1 MKSDKLKKYVVRFAI
16 AFFLILAVL
25 TYFSSTIDNMLL
37 PKVKVTELSAGSL
50 EENYQGME
58 TRYLVPLS
66 AVSGFGDSGSL
77 YIINEED
84 PNKPTITEYSV
95 TIHGSDT
102 LFYEVSGSGLWS
114 GMQVVYSTSKDISG
128 GDRVYIEEE

>member
-1 MKSDKLKKYVVRFAI
+1 MKSDKLKRYVVRFAI

-50 EENYQGME
+50 EENYRGME

-66 AVSGFGDSGSL
+66 AVSGFGDSGTL
-77 YIINEED
+77 YIINEQD

-95 TIHGSDT
+95 AIHGSDN
-102 LFYEVSGSGLWS
+102 LFYEVSGSRLWS
-114 GMQVVYSTSKDISG
+114 GMQVVYSTSKDISN